1 MGTLSPKSLLIVDDS
16 PIIIERVIESLKE
29 HESVKKILT
38 ATDYKTAIESLN
50 NHVPG
55 FVLLDIQLPGKSGI
69 ELLKYI
75 MKEYPLVKVIMF
87 SNLLD
92 DNYIKVCRKIGAKY
106 FIDKSKNFD
115 QIPLMLYN

>member
-1 MGTLSPKSLLIVDDS
+1 MGTLSPGSLLIVDDS

-29 HESVKKILT
+29 HESVKNILT
-38 ATDYKTAIESLN
+38 ATDYKSAVESLN

-55 FVLLDIQLPGKSGI
+55 FILLDIQLPGKSGI

-106 FIDKSKNFD
+106 FIDKSKDFD
-115 QIPLMLYN
+115 LIPSMLKN

>member
-1 MGTLSPKSLLIVDDS
+1 MGTLSPGSLLIVDDS

-29 HESVKKILT
+29 HESVKNILT
-38 ATDYKTAIESLN
+38 ATDYKSAVESLN

-55 FVLLDIQLPGKSGI
+55 FILLDIQLPGKSGI

-106 FIDKSKNFD
+106 FIDKSKDFD
-115 QIPLMLYN
+115 LIPSMLNN

>member
-1 MGTLSPKSLLIVDDS
+1 MGAVSPKSLLIVDDS
-16 PIIIERVIESLKE
+16 SIIIERVIESLKD

-38 ATDYKTAIESLN
+38 ATDFKTAVESLKS
-50 NHVPG
+50 HVPA
-55 FVLLDIQLPGKSGI
+55 FILLDIQLPGKSGI

-106 FIDKSKNFD
+106 FIDKSKDFD
-115 QIPLMLYN
+115 LIPSMLNN

>member
-1 MGTLSPKSLLIVDDS
+1 MGAVSPKSLLIVDDS
-16 PIIIERVIESLKE
+16 SIIIERVIESLKD

-38 ATDYKTAIESLN
+38 ATDFKTAVESLKS
-50 NHVPG
+50 HVPA
-55 FVLLDIQLPGKSGI
+55 FILLDIQLPGKSGI

-75 MKEYPLVKVIMF
+75 MKEYPLVKVIMY

-106 FIDKSKNFD
+106 FIDKSKDFD
-115 QIPLMLYN
+115 LIPSMLNN